1 MAPLTF
7 KGAEALLLQD
17 VLIGENIRKW
27 LAPVGFNNPRGAYR
41 CLDRIG
47 QSPPLRES
55 LASMLPALLNAL
67 AETVTPDQIL
77 VNFERFVNNAPDQ
90 LNLLRD
96 FRTNPRA
103 VEILVK
109 ILEGSQFLTEILLRN
124 PHYFERLTA
133 YDLLSQPKDADQYL
147 ADTKDI
153 LSRTLDPNDRQR
165 LATLNSLR
173 RFQRWELLRIGTTD
187 LLGTVDLTTIVS
199 QLSYLA
205 DSLVEACLSLA
216 AVQTGIP
223 ADDFCVVAM
232 GKLGGA
238 ELNYSSDI
246 DLLFIC
252 ADGPVRFRQIGQRLI
267 DNLTR
272 MTEDGFL
279 YRVDM
284 RLRPWGSTG
293 ELVSSI
299 DGYLSYLQKH
309 ARLWEKQA
317 LLKARVTAGNRKLGK
332 DFLRETQKH
341 LFDAPADVVRQE
353 IHSVKQRIEAKLK
366 QKGQEFGQVKLGQG
380 SIRDIEFVTQYL
392 QLVNGKN
399 FAQLHSTTTL
409 EALAKLYSQRLLT
422 ADEYRVLT
430 GGYTFLRTVEH
441 YLQLMHYQQTHLLPD
456 DQNDLNHLARRL
468 GFEGKNAGQR
478 LIAQYQQH
486 TAVVR
491 LIYNEHLGDTPA
503 QNGQKSRSRTSTLIP
518 HLAHMPASYLNTFS
532 TAEIQAHAALI
543 ETLDAQ
549 RPVRVE
555 AQPIDGNRWQ
565 LTVVGFDFQGELS
578 LICGLLFVHGF
589 NIIDGSIFSYEPNNS
604 ASTPLPPQIR
614 FRGNRSSRRPADSLP
629 SQKIVDTFTISID
642 HEPDPDCWE
651 TYENDLSALVQQ
663 LRTGKAEEA
672 HGELA
677 KRVAATL
684 LPARPDHTRLYGV
697 DIEIDNEASRHFTAM
712 YIDAPDTTGF
722 LYELTSALAL
732 TGINIGRVTVETIG
746 DRVRDTL
753 YVVDRNN
760 QKIVGEEA
768 QLELRVATVLIKHFT
783 HLLPRSPNPES
794 ALLHFRDFVR
804 HLFTR
809 PNWPEELA
817 SLERPDV
824 LTTLARLLGVSDFL
838 WQDFLKMQHE
848 NLFPVLHN
856 VEALQEHK
864 TKSDLR
870 AELVVQLNQTPPGP
884 DQRRLLNAFKDR
896 EMFRIDMRQI
906 QGHIP
911 KFSQFSGELSD
922 LAEVVIEEA
931 VRLAAREIRAS
942 YGLPKL
948 GNRHDCPLSICA
960 LGKAGGRE
968 LGFASDI
975 ELMFV
980 YAGNGRTT
988 GPRVITN
995 AEYFDRLV
1003 SLIDRMIETKREGM
1017 FELDLQLRPY
1027 GKAGSLGV
1035 SLDAFSRYFAPD
1047 GDAWPYERQAL
1058 VKLRPITGDVK
1069 LGQEIIKLRDR
1080 FIYTGQP
1087 FDVAAMRAMR
1097 ERQLRHSVKAG
1108 TINAKLSP
1116 GGLVDIEYLVQ
1127 GLQITYGH
1135 QYPQLRVTN
1144 TQEALTVLAAAGLV
1158 SGKDFTQL
1166 SEALNFFHALISALR
1181 MVRNDAKA
1189 LSVPPVESE
1198 EFAFLA
1204 RRMRYEEKE
1213 QLRHNLVNHTTQV
1226 LEINTRLLS

>member
-1 MAPLTF
+1 
-7 KGAEALLLQD
+7 
-17 VLIGENIRKW
+17 
-27 LAPVGFNNPRGAYR
+27 
-41 CLDRIG
+41 
-47 QSPPLRES
+47 
-55 LASMLPALLNAL
+55 
-67 AETVTPDQIL
+67 
-77 VNFERFVNNAPDQ
+77 
-90 LNLLRD
+90 
-96 FRTNPRA
+96 
-103 VEILVK
+103 
-109 ILEGSQFLTEILLRN
+109 
-124 PHYFERLTA
+124 
-133 YDLLSQPKDADQYL
+133 
-147 ADTKDI
+147 
-153 LSRTLDPNDRQR
+153 
-165 LATLNSLR
+165 
-173 RFQRWELLRIGTTD
+173 
-187 LLGTVDLTTIVS
+187 
-199 QLSYLA
+199 
-205 DSLVEACLSLA
+205 LVEACLTLA
-216 AVQTGIP
+216 ADQTGIP
-223 ADDFCVVAM
+223 ADDFCVIAM

-252 ADGPVRFRQIGQRLI
+252 GNAPARLRQLGQRLI

-272 MTEDGFL
+272 MTEEGFL

-293 ELVSSI
+293 ELVSSM
-299 DGYLSYLQKH
+299 DGYLGYLQKH

-317 LLKARVTAGNRKLGK
+317 LLKARVIAGNHPLGAN
-332 DFLRETQKH
+332 FLRQTQAY

-353 IHSVKQRIEAKLK
+353 IHSVKQRIEARLK

-392 QLVNGKN
+392 QLANGKKFTRVQSSN
-399 FAQLHSTTTL
+399 TL

-422 ADEYRVLT
+422 TDEYRILT

-456 DQNDLNHLARRL
+456 HQNDLNHLARRL
-468 GFEGKNAGQR
+468 GFEGKSAGQR

-491 LIYNEHLGDTPA
+491 LIYDEHLGDAPA
-503 QNGQKSRSRTSTLIP
+503 LEGQKSRARSSTLIP

-532 TAEIQAHAALI
+532 QTEIQHHAALI

-555 AQPIDGNRWQ
+555 AQAIGGNRWRV
-565 LTVVGFDFQGELS
+565 TVVGFDFQGELS
-578 LICGLLFVHGF
+578 LICGLLFVYGF
-589 NIIDGSIFSYEPNNS
+589 NIIDGSIFSYDLNNS
-604 ASTPLPPQIR
+604 AATPLPPQPR
-614 FRGNRSSRRPADSLP
+614 FRNHRSTRRLTDVLP
-629 SQKIVDTFTISID
+629 SQKIVDTFTISTEHD
-642 HEPDPDCWE
+642 LDQECWDS
-651 TYENDLSALVQQ
+651 YERDLSMLVQQ
-663 LRTGKAEEA
+663 LRVGKAEEA

-684 LPARPDHTRLYGV
+684 LPARPERPRLYAV
-697 DIEIDNEASRHFTAM
+697 AIEIDNEASRHFTAM

-753 YVVDRNN
+753 YVIDRNN

-804 HLFTR
+804 QLFTR

-848 NLFPVLHN
+848 NLFPILHN

-864 TKSDLR
+864 SKSDLR
-870 AELVVQLNQTPPGP
+870 AELVVLLNQMPPGP
-884 DQRRLLNAFKDR
+884 EQRRTLNAFKDR

-911 KFSQFSGELSD
+911 EFSQFSGELSD

-931 VRLAAREIRAS
+931 VRLAAREVRAL

-948 GNRHDCPLSICA
+948 DNRHDCTLSICA

-968 LGFASDI
+968 LGFASDM

-995 AEYFDRLV
+995 AEYYDRLV
-1003 SLIDRMIETKREGM
+1003 SLADQMIETKREGM

-1035 SLDAFSRYFAPD
+1035 SLEAFSRYFAPN

-1058 VKLRPITGDVK
+1058 VKLRPIAGDVK
-1069 LGQEIIKLRDR
+1069 LGQEIVKLRDQ
-1080 FIYTGQP
+1080 FVYTGQP

-1127 GLQITYGH
+1127 GLQITHGH
-1135 QYPQLRVTN
+1135 QYLQLRMTN
-1144 TQEALTVLAAAGLV
+1144 TQEALKVLAVTGIV
-1158 SGKDFTQL
+1158 SDKDFVQL

-1204 RRMRYEEKE
+1204 RRMRYEAKD
-1213 QLRHNLVNHTTQV
+1213 QLRQDLGNHTTRV
-1226 LEINTRLLS
+1226 LEINTRLLG